1 MAKSED
7 IMERLE
13 ALEAKMAR
21 FMLQSEESPIALLY
35 PEPIATPLAKENA
48 AFRYHEKFFN
58 MIDAGEACIKFT
70 TSLALA
76 LISHENQDI
85 KINEYFTQP
94 LTLGGWAKLLR
105 DIMVNVTIPGDGI
118 AVDLKSSLTRS
129 NGRPTQ
135 AARYLF
141 AEFINLRNEYRGHTS
156 ALTEEVYK
164 RLHLQHSGT
173 LHDTFNSLTF
183 LKYPLVRV
191 ESVIMETHGFSYDVR
206 ILVGPAPIGRIVR
219 IYSENRINAGTTCL
233 WDESNQELIYFR
245 KTVIHCSCPECNL
258 EHTFFLER
266 STPEYFLYHSYSGNH
281 RFRKET
287 DRE

>member
-1 MAKSED
+1 MAKPED
-7 IMERLE
+7 IVERLE

-76 LISHENQDI
+76 LLSHEDQDVMT
-85 KINEYFTQP
+85 NGYFAQP
-94 LTLGGWAKLLR
+94 LALGGWATLLR
-105 DIMVNVTIPGDGI
+105 DIMVNATIPGDGI
-118 AVDLKSSLTRS
+118 AVDLKSSLTKS

-141 AEFINLRNEYRGHTS
+141 DEFINLRNEYRGHTS

-164 RLHLQHSGT
+164 TLHLQHSGT

-183 LKYPLVRV
+183 LRYPLVRV
-191 ESVIMETHGFSYDVR
+191 ESVIMETQGFSYDVR
-206 ILVGPAPIGRIVR
+206 ILVGPAPIGRIER
-219 IYSENRINAGTTCL
+219 IYSEDRINPGTTCL
-233 WDESNQELIYFR
+233 WNDSKQELVCFR
-245 KTVIHCSCPECNL
+245 KTLLHCSCPECNL

-266 STPEYFLYHSYSGNH
+266 STPKYSHYHSYSGNH

-287 DRE
+287 ARE